1 MSETA
6 VGIVSDS
13 LLQRHRM
20 QAALEKF
27 GMRIAFCGAPDRL
40 QAQPALP
47 KACLWV
53 VTLEDES
60 DHPELLDH
68 LIEQSEA
75 PVLFGLERAPEE
87 TSSDFAIWERRLHLK
102 LEKHLGQLETLDGE
116 AELVALSRDP
126 EPVASVDR
134 LPLPVWITPAQAGDV
149 CEEVWVLGASL
160 GGPGAVKQFLD
171 QLPAGLPIGFVYAQH
186 IDDHFT
192 SVLTQV
198 LGRHASYQLKA
209 ACEGEPLKVGEVV
222 LMPVDREWGFDDNG
236 ALQRREGVWPGPYG
250 PSIDQVLLNVSAC
263 YGARCHAIFFSGM
276 GNDGA
281 LAAPT
286 LRSRGSRI
294 WVQSSD
300 SCANSSMPDSV
311 AATGS
316 SSFSGTPQQLAAK
329 LLRAVEESSL
339 LQRRDQRNSEQPR
352 NWEKENEGDGH

>member
-160 GGPGAVKQFLD
+160 GGPGPNCRRACRLA
-171 QLPAGLPIGFVYAQH
+171 LCTLSILM
-186 IDDHFT
+186 IT
-192 SVLTQV
+192 S
-198 LGRHASYQLKA
+198 
-209 ACEGEPLKVGEVV
+209 
-222 LMPVDREWGFDDNG
+222 
-236 ALQRREGVWPGPYG
+236 RRY
-250 PSIDQVLLNVSAC
+250 
-263 YGARCHAIFFSGM
+263 
-276 GNDGA
+276 
-281 LAAPT
+281 
-286 LRSRGSRI
+286 
-294 WVQSSD
+294 
-300 SCANSSMPDSV
+300 
-311 AATGS
+311 
-316 SSFSGTPQQLAAK
+316 
-329 LLRAVEESSL
+329 
-339 LQRRDQRNSEQPR
+339 
-352 NWEKENEGDGH
+352 